1 MKNLLKQ
8 ISKIDNT
15 EDLNV
20 VIDAIKAQRKFLNN
34 EKVLMAR
41 MNFKNGD
48 TVLVTSKK
56 ITETGTIVKMKIKRA
71 IVEID
76 GKRWDCPLSIL
87 SEVA

>member
-1 MKNLLKQ
+1 MKNIINQ
-8 ISKIDNT
+8 IKKINNS

-20 VIDAIKAQRKFLNN
+20 VIEAIKAQRKIINN
-34 EKVLMAR
+34 AKVAKAKN
-41 MNFKNGD
+41 NFKNGD

-56 ITETGTIVKMKIKRA
+56 LIETGTIVKMKIKRA

>member
-1 MKNLLKQ
+1 MKNIINQ
-8 ISKIDNT
+8 IKKIDNS

-20 VIDAIKAQRKFLNN
+20 VIEAIKAQRKIINN
-34 EKVLMAR
+34 VKVAR
-41 MNFKNGD
+41 ARNNFKARD

-56 ITETGTIVKMKIKRA
+56 LTETGMIVKMKIKRA

>member
-1 MKNLLKQ
+1 MKNIINQ
-8 ISKIDNT
+8 IKKIDNS

-20 VIDAIKAQRKFLNN
+20 VIEAIKAQRKIINN
-34 EKVLMAR
+34 VKNAR
-41 MNFKNGD
+41 ARNIFKAGD

-56 ITETGTIVKMKIKRA
+56 LTETGMIVKMKIKRA